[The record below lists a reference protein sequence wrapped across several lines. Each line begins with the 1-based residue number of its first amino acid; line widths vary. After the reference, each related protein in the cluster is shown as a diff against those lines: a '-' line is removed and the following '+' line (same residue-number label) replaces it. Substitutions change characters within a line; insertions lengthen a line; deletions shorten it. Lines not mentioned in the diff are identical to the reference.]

1 MEKKLSKRSQRRL
14 RLQLAKRMLDES
26 ISRRVGTSTSPPRV
40 DSSEVCVESGINLV
54 DSSEVCDTSADV
66 ESPGVNSSEAC
77 IDAEPLGMDSELYV
91 EAESPGTPSS
101 EVCVDVESPG
111 VDSELYVEAESPGM
125 PSSEVCVDVESP
137 GVDSEVFVQA
147 DSNLLSEDT
156 PFGQSD
162 HSDVSSKCD
171 FSDQSSDDLSDLSD
185 VDDEDSMV
193 PQELRS
199 QSALFPSSPVA
210 TDVFATGV
218 MLLCQ
223 RHNLTYACQNDILK
237 LMSMTHPTPNTV
249 PRSSHL
255 LLKQFV
261 NLKDECSIQHFCGTC
276 LSHTPCTNASCSS
289 SEPDAIFIRVPL
301 VQQLKERMQGSV

>member
-26 ISRRVGTSTSPPRV
+26 ISRRVGTSTSTPRV

-66 ESPGVNSSEAC
+66 ESPGANSSEAC
-77 IDAEPLGMDSELYV
+77 IDAEPLGMDSEL
-91 EAESPGTPSS
+91 
-101 EVCVDVESPG
+101 C
-111 VDSELYVEAESPGM
+111 VEAESPGM
-125 PSSEVCVDVESP
+125 PSSEVCVDMESP

-199 QSALFPSSPVA
+199 QSALFPSSPV
-210 TDVFATGV
+210 DVFATGV

-249 PRSSHL
+249 PHSSHL